1 MKYFSLR
8 NAADAIV
15 NVISYFDGLPGQCV
29 DIDNDG
35 YTVRNI
41 SA

>member
-1 MKYFSLR
+1 M

-35 YTVRNI
+35 Y
-41 SA
+41 SKKYFS